1 MHNKSNTYPLHLHCR
16 IFLNNDDTSTNRSR
30 RCWFVGCDI
39 NQRNKPD
46 GVSLLSLPKQEAAR
60 KKWWALMGHDPN
72 DSVPSSAKC
81 CSRHIDTRLQ
91 RKFWIPIAGLAN
103 AFNSKTRRS
112 GAVSRDATDVVQRQ
126 QQIQADQE
134 AERREKARTVKIKK
148 TLSDIQTD
156 SLQVA
161 TKCVE
166 LQEDLEKMR
175 ISNSELQDNVKV
187 LSDKLEL
194 QAPSKLSTLTDEWV
208 RCYTPFKRKTL
219 LVGFLMKIILP
230 NIRHVW
236 GFAGNRVHVHITLS
250 HTRT

>member
-1 MHNKSNTYPLHLHCR
+1 MIQTIQCHLVQNVVR
-16 IFLNNDDTSTNRSR
+16 
-30 RCWFVGCDI
+30 DI
-39 NQRNKPD
+39 LIRDCNENSGNQ
-46 GVSLLSLPKQEAAR
+46 
-60 KKWWALMGHDPN
+60 
-72 DSVPSSAKC
+72 
-81 CSRHIDTRLQ
+81 
-91 RKFWIPIAGLAN
+91 LAN

-112 GAVSRDATDVVQRQ
+112 GAVSRDTTDVVQRQ